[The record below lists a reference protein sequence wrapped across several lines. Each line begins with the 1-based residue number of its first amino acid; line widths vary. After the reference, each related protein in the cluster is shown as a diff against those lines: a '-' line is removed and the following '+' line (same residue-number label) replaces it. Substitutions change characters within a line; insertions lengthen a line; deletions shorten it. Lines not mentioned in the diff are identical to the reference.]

1 MRLCDKD
8 VYDYLHMCISIVL
21 FKKMGPPGAEIE
33 VLRAMPDENG
43 DVKVDYCYKGMRG
56 FPSQCLVTKE
66 GFVKIYSKSIE
77 TLENTVIYSG
87 DSDCGNIFEWL
98 ENEKHLKLHFD
109 DEDTFVI

>member
-1 MRLCDKD
+1 MRLNDKD

-33 VLRAMPDENG
+33 VLRAIPDEHG
-43 DVKVDYCYKGMRG
+43 DVKVDYCYKEMRG
-56 FPSQCLVTKE
+56 FPAQCLVTKD

-98 ENEKHLKLHFD
+98 DNDRHLKIHFD
-109 DEDTFVI
+109 DEDTFVL

>member
-21 FKKMGPPGAEIE
+21 SKKMGPPGAEIE

-43 DVKVDYCYKGMRG
+43 DVEVDYCYRGMRG
-56 FPSQCLVTKE
+56 FPLRCLVTRE
-66 GFVKIYSKSIE
+66 GFVKIYSRSIAI
-77 TLENTVIYSG
+77 LEKTVIYSG

-98 ENEKHLKLHFD
+98 DNDGQLKIHFY
-109 DEDTFVI
+109 DEDTFVL

>member
-21 FKKMGPPGAEIE
+21 FKKMGPLGAEIE

-66 GFVKIYSKSIE
+66 GFVKIYSRSIE

-87 DSDCGNIFEWL
+87 DSDCGNIIEWL
-98 ENEKHLKLHFD
+98 ENDKHLKIHFD
-109 DEDTFVI
+109 DEDTFVL

>member
-21 FKKMGPPGAEIE
+21 FKKMGPPGAEIK
-33 VLRAMPDENG
+33 VLRAMPDEHG

-56 FPSQCLVTKE
+56 FPSQCLVTKD
-66 GFVKIYSKSIE
+66 GFVKIYSRSIE

-87 DSDCGNIFEWL
+87 DSDCGSIFEWL
-98 ENEKHLKLHFD
+98 DNGKHLRIHFD
-109 DEDTFVI
+109 DEDTFVL